1 MQNKTQKQTLSIG
14 ISCYPTFGGSG
25 VIASEI
31 GMEMARRGHRVH
43 FISYDFPHRLQCCL
57 ENVFFHE
64 VEIKEYPLFDH
75 QPYTLSLASK
85 IVDVSNYEKLDLV
98 HVHYAIPHATSAYL
112 AKQIL
117 GPKSPKVITTLHG
130 TDITLVG
137 AERSYLPITRFSIE
151 QSDGVTSP
159 SEYLKEATY
168 EKLSVARSK
177 VIEVIPNF
185 VNTEIFSPGN
195 NENKASLAK
204 LIGRCPI
211 KEHVKLITHVSNFRP
226 VKRIE
231 DVIRV
236 FSIVQQNINSQLIL
250 VGDGPERSKAEAL
263 CRELGLTNKVCFL
276 GKQASFL
283 PVLRCSDLF
292 LLPSET
298 ESFGLAALEAMS
310 CGVPVVASNVGGLP
324 EVIDDGKEGFLAPV
338 GDVEQMAEKALLIL
352 MDPILKQA
360 FSDRCRQKALTKY
373 RLEQVVD
380 RYQAYYYELL
390 S

>member
-1 MQNKTQKQTLSIG
+1 MQKKSLSIG

-31 GMEMARRGHRVH
+31 GMEMARRGHKVH
-43 FISYDFPHRLQCCL
+43 FISYDFPHRLQNCL
-57 ENVFFHE
+57 DNVFFHE

-75 QPYTLSLASK
+75 QPYTLSLTSK
-85 IVDVSNYEKLDLV
+85 IVDVSNYEKLDLI

-117 GPKSPKVITTLHG
+117 GANSPKVITTLHG

-168 EKLSVARSK
+168 EKLSVSREK
-177 VIEVIPNF
+177 KIEVIPNF
-185 VNTEIFSPGN
+185 VNTEVYSPGN
-195 NENKASLAK
+195 IENKASLAK
-204 LIGRCPI
+204 LVGCCPV
-211 KEHVKLITHVSNFRP
+211 KENIKLITHVSNFRP

-231 DVIRV
+231 DVIRT
-236 FSIVQQNINSQLIL
+236 FNIIQQNIKAHLIL
-250 VGDGPERSKAEAL
+250 VGDGPDRSKAEAM
-263 CRELGLTNKVCFL
+263 CRDLELTNKVCFL
-276 GKQASFL
+276 GKQVSFI

-310 CGVPVVASNVGGLP
+310 CGVPVIASNVGGLP
-324 EVIDDGKEGFLAPV
+324 EVISDGVDGFLVPV
-338 GDVEQMAEKALLIL
+338 GAFQEMAEKSLLL
-352 MDPILKQA
+352 LNDKARQQR
-360 FSDRCRQKALTKY
+360 FSDSCRQKVLSKYSLT
-373 RLEQVVD
+373 QIVD
-380 RYQAYYYELL
+380 MYQSYYYELL
-390 S
+390 N